1 MKLAV
6 NGCSYDYEGPCTI
19 GALLEDMHADSA
31 RVAVVLNGDIIR
43 RQDIATCPVKEG
55 DTVEVVTFAGGG

>member
-6 NGCSYDYEGPCTI
+6 NGSSYDYEGPGTVA
-19 GALLEDMHADSA
+19 ALLDDMRADSA
-31 RVAVVLNGDIIR
+31 HVAVVLNGDIIR
-43 RQDIATCPVKEG
+43 RDEIATCPLKEG